1 MQSKAT
7 TPDQYIAELPD
18 DRREAITQLRN
29 SLQKNLPKGFA
40 EGIGYGMLC
49 YSVPHSLYPPG
60 YHVDPKMP
68 LGFISIASQKN
79 HIAIYHMALY
89 SGALLDWFL
98 AEWPKHSTKKLDMG
112 KACIRF
118 KKPEDIPYDLFAA
131 LFKKMSPTQWIE
143 AYEDALKRVA
153 ESPRT
158 KKK

>member
-18 DRREAITQLRN
+18 DRREVITKLRD
-29 SLQKNLPKGFA
+29 SLNKKLPKGFK

-49 YSVPHSLYPPG
+49 YSVPHSLYPQG

-98 AEWPKHSTKKLDMG
+98 AEWPKYSSKKLDMG

-118 KKPEDIPYDLFAA
+118 KKPEDIPFDLFAE
-131 LFKKMSPTQWIE
+131 LFSKMSPQQWIE
-143 AYEDALKRVA
+143 AYESALKSAGTQTRQ
-153 ESPRT
+153 T
-158 KKK
+158 KK